1 MKVVASFRQRGRR
14 EMEVTVALL
23 IFAILVIVAL
33 FVFWTQTSAKINS
46 LTERLL
52 DSDRRIQEATTQS
65 FGQIQ
70 QNLGELSRTS
80 RYMEEVG
87 KEISGLSD
95 LLRAPKLRGGI
106 GELFLGD
113 LLSQI
118 LSPEQYKLQHTFRS
132 GERVDALIILK
143 AGMVPVDSK
152 FPLESFQ
159 RMMAVEG
166 EEGKKRHRRDF
177 TSAVKKHIDDIA
189 RKYILPDEGTF
200 NFALMYIPAENIYY
214 ETIIRDE
221 ALGEEKSLLNYALEK
236 RVIPVSPNSF
246 YAYLQA
252 IALGLSGLQIEKRAQ
267 EIMRYLARL
276 QGDFERFKEDY
287 ETLGGHIERAR
298 KKYDE
303 AEKKLGRFED
313 KLLSASE
320 PTAPELPPS
329 EVDQLEQGQE

>member
-1 MKVVASFRQRGRR
+1 
-14 EMEVTVALL
+14 ME
-23 IFAILVIVAL
+23 LVILGLLGLIVL
-33 FVFWTQTSAKINS
+33 VLVLVWLQTNSRINS

-70 QNLGELSRTS
+70 QNLGELARTS

-132 GERVDALIILK
+132 GERVDAVIILK

-159 RMMAVEG
+159 RMMIVED
-166 EEGKKRHRRDF
+166 EEERKRHRREF
-177 TSAVKKHIDDIA
+177 VRSVKGHIDDIA

-200 NFALMYIPAENIYY
+200 NFALMYIPAESVYY

-320 PTAPELPPS
+320 PTAPELPPAK
-329 EVDQLEQGQE
+329 VDQPEGEQEP

>member
-1 MKVVASFRQRGRR
+1 
-14 EMEVTVALL
+14 ME
-23 IFAILVIVAL
+23 LVILGFLGLIVLVLVAVWL
-33 FVFWTQTSAKINS
+33 QTSAKIS
-46 LTERLL
+46 ALTERLL

-70 QNLGELSRTS
+70 QNLGELARTS

-132 GERVDALIILK
+132 GERVDAVIILK

-159 RMMAVEG
+159 RMIVVEDK
-166 EEGKKRHRRDF
+166 EERKRHRREF
-177 TSAVKKHIDDIA
+177 LRSVKGHIDDIA

-320 PTAPELPPS
+320 PTAELPPPK
-329 EVDQLEQGQE
+329 VDQLEEEQE

>member
-1 MKVVASFRQRGRR
+1 
-14 EMEVTVALL
+14 MELVILGFLGL
-23 IFAILVIVAL
+23 IVLVLILVWL
-33 FVFWTQTSAKINS
+33 QTNSRINS

-70 QNLGELSRTS
+70 QNLGELARTS

-87 KEISGLSD
+87 KEISSLSD
-95 LLRAPKLRGGI
+95 ILRAPKLRGGI

-132 GERVDALIILK
+132 GERVDAVIILK

-159 RMMAVEG
+159 RMMIVEG
-166 EEGKKRHRRDF
+166 KEERKGHRREF
-177 TSAVKKHIDDIA
+177 VRSVKGHIDDIA

-200 NFALMYIPAENIYY
+200 NFALMYIPAENVYY

-287 ETLGGHIERAR
+287 QTLGGHIERAR

-320 PTAPELPPS
+320 PAAELPPPK
-329 EVDQLEQGQE
+329 VDQLEEEP

>member
-1 MKVVASFRQRGRR
+1 
-14 EMEVTVALL
+14 ME
-23 IFAILVIVAL
+23 LVILGFLGLIVL
-33 FVFWTQTSAKINS
+33 VLIVVWLQTNSRINS

-70 QNLGELSRTS
+70 QNLGELARTS
-80 RYMEEVG
+80 HYMEEVG

-132 GERVDALIILK
+132 GERVDAVIILK

-159 RMMAVEG
+159 RMMVVED
-166 EEGKKRHRRDF
+166 EEERKRHRREF
-177 TSAVKKHIDDIA
+177 VRSVKGHIDDIA

-200 NFALMYIPAENIYY
+200 NFALMYIPAENVYY

-276 QGDFERFKEDY
+276 QGDFGRFKEDY

-298 KKYDE
+298 KKYDD

-320 PTAPELPPS
+320 PTALELPPAKV
-329 EVDQLEQGQE
+329 EEEQEP

>member
-1 MKVVASFRQRGRR
+1 
-14 EMEVTVALL
+14 MELAILGFLGL
-23 IFAILVIVAL
+23 IFLVLIVVWL
-33 FVFWTQTSAKINS
+33 QTNSRINNLTQ
-46 LTERLL
+46 RLL

-70 QNLGELSRTS
+70 QNLGELARTS

-118 LSPEQYKLQHTFRS
+118 LSPGQYKLQHTFRS
-132 GERVDALIILK
+132 GDRVDAVIILK

-159 RMMAVEG
+159 RMMVVEDEG
-166 EEGKKRHRRDF
+166 ERKRHRREF
-177 TSAVKKHIDDIA
+177 VRSVKGHIDDIA

-200 NFALMYIPAENIYY
+200 NFALMYIPAENVYY

-246 YAYLQA
+246 YAYLQT

-287 ETLGGHIERAR
+287 ETLGGHMERAR

-320 PTAPELPPS
+320 PTAPELPPPK
-329 EVDQLEQGQE
+329 VDQPEERGRALREKPRLPLETE

>member
-1 MKVVASFRQRGRR
+1 
-14 EMEVTVALL
+14 MEL
-23 IFAILVIVAL
+23 AILGFLSLIVL
-33 FVFWTQTSAKINS
+33 VLILVWLQTNSRINS

-70 QNLGELSRTS
+70 QNLGELARTS

-132 GERVDALIILK
+132 GERVDAVIILK
-143 AGMVPVDSK
+143 VGMVPVDSK

-159 RMMAVEG
+159 RMMLVED
-166 EEGKKRHRRDF
+166 EEERKRHRREF
-177 TSAVKKHIDDIA
+177 VRSVKGHIDDIA

-200 NFALMYIPAENIYY
+200 NFALMYIPAENVYY

-276 QGDFERFKEDY
+276 QGDFGRFKEDY

-303 AEKKLGRFED
+303 GEKKLGRFED

-320 PTAPELPPS
+320 PTAELPSPKV
-329 EVDQLEQGQE
+329 EEEQEP

>member
-1 MKVVASFRQRGRR
+1 
-14 EMEVTVALL
+14 ME
-23 IFAILVIVAL
+23 LVILGFLGLIVL
-33 FVFWTQTSAKINS
+33 VLIVVWLQTNSRINS

-70 QNLGELSRTS
+70 QNLGELARTS
-80 RYMEEVG
+80 HYMEEVG

-132 GERVDALIILK
+132 GERVDAVIILK

-159 RMMAVEG
+159 RMMVVED
-166 EEGKKRHRRDF
+166 EEERKRHRREF
-177 TSAVKKHIDDIA
+177 VRSVKGHIDDIA

-200 NFALMYIPAENIYY
+200 NFALMYIPAENVYY

-276 QGDFERFKEDY
+276 QGDFGRFKEDY

-298 KKYDE
+298 KRYDE

-320 PTAPELPPS
+320 PTALELPPAKV
-329 EVDQLEQGQE
+329 EEEQEP